1 LVYAGGLHRPPD
13 FPKNPTSKK
22 SAVIGI
28 ELSQSLDCDRHTKS
42 QRLVEIVS
50 LQEQLT
56 QQKENLGGGEKCE
69 ALQHGTISYP
79 EFSSPTR
86 RCSY

>member
-1 LVYAGGLHRPPD
+1 MPEGFTALRTS
-13 FPKNPTSKK
+13 PKNPTSKK

-28 ELSQSLDCDRHTKS
+28 ELSQSLDCDRYTKS

-69 ALQHGTISYP
+69 ALH
-79 EFSSPTR
+79 FRSSP
-86 RCSY
+86 